1 MIYLWYCNCCCRFND
16 NKPSSLLSVFGCK
29 LVSIVNDL
37 DLFCK
42 YSQQHD
48 AVRIIQL
55 NYHGD
60 LHLSRQRAVKSQRRN
75 SIMTQQENTIRFDQ
89 AKPTKQ
95 RSIEIVPRSRNQERL
110 VLALQSADQHI
121 VVTAGP
127 AGTGKTY
134 LAMLAA
140 VKALRN
146 GEVDRIVLTRPA
158 VGVEDEKHGFL
169 PGDLNQKM
177 DPWVRPLTDILR
189 EYYRAQDIAD
199 MIQEQKIEIA
209 PLAFMRGRTF
219 KSSYIIADEMQNAT
233 PSQCKMLMTRI
244 GEDSKIVITGDV
256 EQADRNRGNNGLIDL
271 CQRLQEGG
279 VKGIA
284 VCHLDNQDIQ
294 RHKIIASVLNLY
306 AD

>member
-1 MIYLWYCNCCCRFND
+1 MSRNRATKTQKRI
-16 NKPSSLLSVFGCK
+16 
-29 LVSIVNDL
+29 
-37 DLFCK
+37 
-42 YSQQHD
+42 QQF
-48 AVRIIQL
+48 
-55 NYHGD
+55 
-60 LHLSRQRAVKSQRRN
+60 
-75 SIMTQQENTIRFDQ
+75 ENTIQFNQ
-89 AKPTKQ
+89 APKQ
-95 RSIEIVPRSRNQERL
+95 QRLRPIELVPRTRNQERL
-110 VLALQSADQHI
+110 VIALQDADQHI

-140 VKALRN
+140 VKAFRA

-189 EYYRAQDIAD
+189 EYYRTQDIAD
-199 MIQEQKIEIA
+199 MMSEQKIEIA

-219 KSSYIIADEMQNAT
+219 KSAYIVADEMQNAT
-233 PSQCKMLMTRI
+233 PNQCKMLMTRI
-244 GEDSKIVITGDV
+244 GEGSKIIITGDV

-271 CQRLQEGG
+271 CSRLQEGG

-294 RHKIIASVLNLY
+294 RHRIIDSVLKLY
-306 AD
+306 AAE

>member
-1 MIYLWYCNCCCRFND
+1 M
-16 NKPSSLLSVFGCK
+16 
-29 LVSIVNDL
+29 
-37 DLFCK
+37 
-42 YSQQHD
+42 
-48 AVRIIQL
+48 
-55 NYHGD
+55 
-60 LHLSRQRAVKSQRRN
+60 SRNRAVKQQKRQ
-75 SIMTQQENTIRFDQ
+75 MTHQENTIKFEQ
-89 AKPTKQ
+89 AKPVKQ
-95 RSIEIVPRSRNQERL
+95 RPIDIVPRTRNQERL
-110 VLALQSADQHI
+110 VLALQNESEHI

-140 VKALRN
+140 VKAFRE

-189 EYYRAQDIAD
+189 EYYRQPDIAA
-199 MIQEQKIEIA
+199 MIAEQTIEIA

-219 KSSYIIADEMQNAT
+219 KNAYIIADEMQNAT
-233 PSQCKMLMTRI
+233 PAQCKMLMTRI
-244 GEDSKIVITGDV
+244 GEGSKIVITGDV
-256 EQADRNRGNNGLIDL
+256 EQADRKSHNNGLMDL
-271 CQRLQEGG
+271 VERLQEGG

-284 VCHLDNQDIQ
+284 VCELDSRDIQ
-294 RHKIIASVLNLY
+294 RHRIIDRVLDLY

>member
-1 MIYLWYCNCCCRFND
+1 
-16 NKPSSLLSVFGCK
+16 
-29 LVSIVNDL
+29 
-37 DLFCK
+37 
-42 YSQQHD
+42 
-48 AVRIIQL
+48 
-55 NYHGD
+55 
-60 LHLSRQRAVKSQRRN
+60 
-75 SIMTQQENTIRFDQ
+75 MTPQENTIRFDQ
-89 AKPTKQ
+89 AKPIKQ
-95 RSIEIVPRSRNQERL
+95 RPIEIVPRTRNQERL
-110 VLALQSADQHI
+110 VRALLAEDQHI

-140 VKALRN
+140 VRAFRA

-158 VGVEDEKHGFL
+158 VSVENEQHGFL

-189 EYYRAQDIAD
+189 EYYRQPDIQA
-199 MIQEQKIEIA
+199 MIEEQKIEIA
-209 PLAFMRGRTF
+209 PLAFMRGRTL
-219 KSSYIIADEMQNAT
+219 KNAYIVADEMQNAT

-244 GEDSKIVITGDV
+244 GAGSKIVITGDV
-256 EQADRNRGNNGLIDL
+256 EQADRNRGNNGLMDL

-284 VCHLDNQDIQ
+284 VCHLDNRDIQ
-294 RHKIIASVLNLY
+294 RHKIIDSVLDLY